1 MNELN
6 ERTDKRT
13 DIRITIYPRNFVCGG
28 YKKLSWDTLC
38 ASLINNKKE
47 KIRTLHVEIKA
58 YYVLIDT
65 NNVANTGFKQIHF
78 MTTMLEKCM
87 FLSKQENQ

>member
-1 MNELN
+1 MNGLN
-6 ERTDKRT
+6 ERTDEHKDHYIPLQLRL
-13 DIRITIYPRNFVCGG
+13 RGV
-28 YKKLSWDTLC
+28 KKLSWDTLC

-78 MTTMLEKCM
+78 MTTMVEKCM